1 MKIALRFLSF
11 LTLLVAGCASVND
24 INMSAVESSCG
35 QACTKSY
42 SECMNAPSFFPIQQ
56 QHQCTDVVR
65 LCVKSC
71 PAR

>member
-1 MKIALRFLSF
+1 MKAALRLFSVWV
-11 LTLLVAGCASVND
+11 LLLAGCANVND

-35 QACTKSY
+35 QSCTKSY
-42 SECMNAPSFFPIQQ
+42 SECMGAFSFFPIQQ

-65 LCVKSC
+65 LCVQSC